1 MSDLFEIFKETEI
14 KIDEEM
20 AWLLAILEGI
30 IPKKAKESLLYKKT
44 VAFNKDIEYLEVKDY
59 LENFDY
65 KTKKVALEYI
75 GVYKPKSKTD
85 EYIKNI
91 INNKGMNIREKALV
105 ILIHFERLLYETS
118 EVSKTK
124 DGIKEDMKKLTRGD
138 LEVGSYS
145 FFAIIMFGIAKIVY
159 ANTRGFDEP
168 IDKNIPFRH
177 NILHNGI
184 VNYSKDEIKNLY
196 ELLLIFVSELF
207 LFKSRGKKN
216 RKLKDDT
223 VYF

>member
-1 MSDLFEIFKETEI
+1 
-14 KIDEEM
+14 
-20 AWLLAILEGI
+20 
-30 IPKKAKESLLYKKT
+30 
-44 VAFNKDIEYLEVKDY
+44 
-59 LENFDY
+59 
-65 KTKKVALEYI
+65 
-75 GVYKPKSKTD
+75 
-85 EYIKNI
+85 
-91 INNKGMNIREKALV
+91 MNIREKALV